1 MSGSAEPGVPTLAK
15 PLNVSESNATRPNR
29 AGSGTSQSSH
39 EETLADGSQQRTLDR
54 EEKGVEKEAAP
65 LSDLKE
71 KEREEKDPF
80 LVTLEGREYLNPHTW
95 PVWYRWWLTGFAGLL
110 VLNATFA
117 SSAPSNLIPSIIQ
130 HYGVSQEVGVLT
142 IAIFVA
148 GYCVG
153 PLLFGPLSERYGR
166 RLVFLGVWPLY
177 LCFVLGTAL
186 APNIGAMLAFRFLSG
201 CFASSPLT
209 NSGGVI
215 ADLWDAD
222 RRGDALAIFS
232 LMPFAGPAIAP
243 IISGY
248 MEVTHTYFRWIFWVL
263 LIFAGVC
270 GVGII
275 FLLPETYVPYILHTE
290 AARLRKETRDDRW
303 HSPMD
308 KKGKESFKTV
318 IHRTV
323 LKPFIMLFQE
333 PMLLVVTLYMS
344 FIYGIVYLLFEAIP
358 IVFGQ
363 EHSLNA
369 GEVGLVF
376 LALLLGGA
384 TAVLIY
390 IFYFNKQYMK
400 QHRAANGR
408 GVPPEQRLIPLFYSA
423 PGLAVA
429 FFWFG
434 FTAYPSI
441 SIWSPIFAI
450 YLLGFCILYTFLSG
464 FNYIIDCYLWN
475 AASALSANTV
485 VRSSFGAGF
494 PMFANQMYS
503 KLGTQGASGLLG
515 GLAIVFIPVPFVLF
529 KYGKRIRSLS
539 KNAVVLD
546 K

>member
-1 MSGSAEPGVPTLAK
+1 MSTTVEPGPPALGDIK
-15 PLNVSESNATRPNR
+15 GRPSR
-29 AGSGTSQSSH
+29 PQSASHSSH
-39 EETLADGSQQRTLDR
+39 EETLADNPPSKSVDQ
-54 EEKGVEKEAAP
+54 EEKGQESEKGSEQPGEKQAEQK
-65 LSDLKE
+65 KE
-71 KEREEKDPF
+71 EPPKDPF
-80 LVTLEGREYLNPHTW
+80 LVTLEGRDHLNPHTW
-95 PVWYRWWLTGFAGLL
+95 PVWYRWFLTGFAGLL

-117 SSAPSNLIPSIIQ
+117 SSAPSNLIPSIIA

-153 PLLFGPLSERYGR
+153 PLLWGPLSERYGR
-166 RLVFLGVWPLY
+166 RLIFLGVWVPY
-177 LCFVLGTAL
+177 CGFVLGCAL

-232 LMPFAGPAIAP
+232 LMPFAGPALAP
-243 IISGY
+243 IISGF
-248 MEVTHTYFRWIFWVL
+248 MEVQNVDFRWVFWTL

-270 GVGII
+270 GIGIV
-275 FLLPETYVPYILHTE
+275 FLLPETYVPYILHVE
-290 AARLRKETRDDRW
+290 AKRLRKETGDDRW
-303 HSPMD
+303 YSPMD
-308 KKGKESFKTV
+308 KKQDESFKAI

-333 PMLLVVTLYMS
+333 PMLLVITLYMS

-363 EHSLNA
+363 QHGLNA
-369 GEVGLVF
+369 GKTGLIF
-376 LALLLGGA
+376 LALLMGGVL
-384 TAVLIY
+384 AVVIY
-390 IFYFNKQYMK
+390 VLYFNKQYMK
-400 QHRAANGR
+400 LHRAYNGR

-423 PGLAVA
+423 PGLAIA
-429 FFWFG
+429 FFWFA
-434 FTAYPSI
+434 FTSYPSI
-441 SIWSPIFAI
+441 SVWSPIFAI
-450 YLLGFCILYTFLSG
+450 ALLGFCILYTFLAG
-464 FNYIIDCYLWN
+464 FNYIIDTYLW
-475 AASALSANTV
+475 AASSALAANTV

-494 PMFANQMYS
+494 PMFAGQMYRR
-503 KLGTQGASGLLG
+503 LGTQGASGLLG
-515 GLAIVFIPVPFVLF
+515 GLAIVFVPVPFVLY
-529 KYGKRIRSLS
+529 KYGRKIRSMS